1 MVNNP
6 CFVTNLPPVQFH
18 IVLFPYKQAPEHDH
32 WVLHLK
38 RACFGIRLTERGIL
52 HLKRACF
59 DLWLIKRGI
68 LLLER
73 ACFPLWVLSYIYD
86 PYQSSIQIVRIV
98 RTVTH
103 CALLM

>member
-1 MVNNP
+1 MMVNNP
-6 CFVTNLPPVQFH
+6 CFVTNLPPFQFH

-68 LLLER
+68 LLLEP
-73 ACFPLWVLSYIYD
+73 ACFPLWLLYLIFRIRINQAYKSYGSYE
-86 PYQSSIQIVRIV
+86 P
-98 RTVTH
+98 
-103 CALLM
+103 